1 MYSMF
6 ISADFSI
13 ASFCL
18 GMVWEADR
26 NPLILPST
34 LGAPNAPSLGRRCLQ
49 IKPQKSVILLVR
61 EDGLAN
67 STLSAQCL
75 LLSGTKTLPISL
87 WLLQSSWS
95 DCAVKQQLA
104 HQLLR
109 EMNLLKSGSNSFLRK
124 KIRKL
129 ALTSFCGGW
138 IKHKWR
144 DKSWDKMAHPDSRGE
159 MFYGR

>member
-26 NPLILPST
+26 NPLTLPST

-75 LLSGTKTLPISL
+75 LLSGTKTIPISL
-87 WLLQSSWS
+87 WLLQSSCS

-104 HQLLR
+104 HQSAQR
-109 EMNLLKSGSNSFLRK
+109 NEPAKVSSNSFLR

-138 IKHKWR
+138 IKHK
-144 DKSWDKMAHPDSRGE
+144 
-159 MFYGR
+159 